1 MKSYTKFLYQK
12 QQKLFTNN
20 KKVQFD
26 SKNNVKKVDF
36 QFMGQVKDVITIL
49 ITSIFIALKIFNV
62 HVSKR
67 INFRFFFI

>member
-62 HVSKR
+62 HVRKR
-67 INFRFFFI
+67 IKFRFFFI